1 MPVTG
6 GNSKKS
12 KSRSR
17 SRSRHGSKSAAR
29 KSSHHGSKH
38 TVPSATHRSAH
49 PSSHRR
55 SRSRRDV
62 NDAMSLS
69 ELQMAAKR
77 VGIPFGGLKK
87 TQLIRAINEI
97 N

>member
-1 MPVTG
+1 
-6 GNSKKS
+6 
-12 KSRSR
+12 
-17 SRSRHGSKSAAR
+17 
-29 KSSHHGSKH
+29 
-38 TVPSATHRSAH
+38 
-49 PSSHRR
+49 
-55 SRSRRDV
+55 
-62 NDAMSLS
+62 MSLS